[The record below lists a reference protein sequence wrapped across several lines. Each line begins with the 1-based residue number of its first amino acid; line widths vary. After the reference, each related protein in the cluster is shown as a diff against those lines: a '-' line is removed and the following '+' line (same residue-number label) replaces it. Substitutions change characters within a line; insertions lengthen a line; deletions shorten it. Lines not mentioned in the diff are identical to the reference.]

1 MSRRVR
7 TPLFAE
13 EGARH
18 LDGHLRKR
26 EHRHGKGG
34 LVGGGRVLMVAWG
47 RGEHR
52 ETYLARVTV
61 HVVDVVRDG
70 PDVRRRDVAQLF
82 LVEVRVRAAGVLG
95 LLDLNNAHE
104 LGRGLPNA
112 AEQANAGVRHV
123 VHHVEGPRHA
133 LHAKVGAKLAQ
144 LDAGLHGG
152 EVHGVEGQK
161 EKDLAGCEGDNLPCA
176 GRQLAAPALDL
187 GTSRRQELGASPRGR
202 GLSLSQSNL
211 FALGGG
217 VLPPEKQARRR
228 SALVGPT
235 ICKTPPETNRRNA
248 EPAKEIE
255 DALKSDPL
263 GPASGG
269 MDKRSRGQGSPIHD
283 QLEIIAVKRGV

>member
-34 LVGGGRVLMVAWG
+34 LVGGGRVVRVTWG

-176 GRQLAAPALDL
+176 GRQLAAPALTLARHAD
-187 GTSRRQELGASPRGR
+187 R
-202 GLSLSQSNL
+202 SL
-211 FALGGG
+211 
-217 VLPPEKQARRR
+217 
-228 SALVGPT
+228 ALVLAVAGCRLARETFLPWEGES
-235 ICKTPPETNRRNA
+235 CPPKSRPGAGRPWLGRPSAKHHRKQTDATQSQPRR
-248 EPAKEIE
+248 
-255 DALKSDPL
+255 L
-263 GPASGG
+263 
-269 MDKRSRGQGSPIHD
+269 RTH
-283 QLEIIAVKRGV
+283 